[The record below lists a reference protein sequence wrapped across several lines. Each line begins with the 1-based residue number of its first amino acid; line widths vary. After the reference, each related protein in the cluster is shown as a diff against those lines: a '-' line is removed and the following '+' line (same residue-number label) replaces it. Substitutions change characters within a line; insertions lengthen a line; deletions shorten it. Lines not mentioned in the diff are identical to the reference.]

1 MKTHI
6 TLMKLSF
13 LSMLLLTS
21 FYSLQAQVI
30 ELRPLQVEE
39 RSVIVFEVPDSEMI
53 PADVAKAEKLAKE
66 FVAALFL
73 QQNSLLEMVEYPF
86 AFDKKMIFANEE
98 ELKEEILGSVD
109 DMSYSKE
116 EVSAMIKSLTA
127 KTIKRQ
133 KEIMDYLIPVDYYI
147 VSVKF
152 TASDGSKHGC
162 GLAIK
167 IHPVPKVIGFS
178 D

>member
-21 FYSLQAQVI
+21 FYSLQAQTVEFI
-30 ELRPLQVEE
+30 PSHLEE
-39 RSVIVFEVPDSEMI
+39 RSVIVFKVPDSETI
-53 PADVAKAEKLAKE
+53 PADAAKAEKLAKE
-66 FVAALFL
+66 FVAALLL

-86 AFDKKMIFANEE
+86 AFDKKMIIVNEE
-98 ELKEEILGSVD
+98 EFKEEILGSIND
-109 DMSYSKE
+109 KKYSKK
-116 EVSAMIKSLTA
+116 EVSAMINSLTA

-133 KEIMDYLIPVDYYI
+133 KEIVDYVIPVDYYLVAVTI
-147 VSVKF
+147 TDSKG
-152 TASDGSKHGC
+152 AKHGA
-162 GLAIK
+162 GIAVK
-167 IHPVPKVIGFS
+167 MYSVPKVIGFS